1 MITMSVEGGGMTG
14 KVTAFMRPPP
24 VSQADMKKVKSH
36 IYGTPFKKMQ
46 ALVVGGSRGLGKISA
61 KIIAA
66 GGGETTI
73 TYLKGKKDA
82 EHVAKEISEYG
93 GVCRVMQ
100 LDVSEPTSAIQS
112 LIQKDLQPTHVLYF
126 ATPRISSRPGEDNLN
141 AFHNIYSKGLIK
153 VVNALNN
160 QDNKLLTLFYPS
172 SIYIGETPAELTNY
186 AVAKEKGEIAAK
198 NLAKTRPNLNVVIER
213 LKPLA
218 TDQSASLLSVD
229 LTAPLETMVHLI
241 TKRLC

>member
-1 MITMSVEGGGMTG
+1 
-14 KVTAFMRPPP
+14 
-24 VSQADMKKVKSH
+24 
-36 IYGTPFKKMQ
+36 MQ
-46 ALVVGGSRGLGKISA
+46 ALVVGGSRGLGEISA

-82 EHVAKEISEYG
+82 EHVAKEISIG

-112 LIQKDLQPTHVLYF
+112 LIQKDLQPTHLLYF

-160 QDNKLLTLFYPS
+160 QDNKILTLFYPS

-198 NLAKTRPNLNVVIER
+198 IGKTRPNL
-213 LKPLA
+213 KC
-218 TDQSASLLSVD
+218 
-229 LTAPLETMVHLI
+229 H
-241 TKRLC
+241 